1 MEMEQMVACPRCG
14 SEPELEKIYDN
25 TEITTAKCSN
35 ANCKHSSVTGLN
47 EEMARKLWN
56 IRAGDQKPAMPET
69 VGVKA
74 LASATCSTEYAVEWC
89 RPLRGEWNATNIRYA
104 TKEKAI
110 MDALRREMDSKAS
123 ITTRIIEITTTERV
137 L

>member
-14 SEPELEKIYDN
+14 SAPVLEKIYDN

-47 EEMARKLWN
+47 EGMARNLWN
-56 IRAGDQKPAMPET
+56 IRAGGRKPAMPET

-74 LASATCSTEYAVEWC
+74 LAAATC
-89 RPLRGEWNATNIRYA
+89 
-104 TKEKAI
+104 
-110 MDALRREMDSKAS
+110 
-123 ITTRIIEITTTERV
+123 
-137 L
+137 